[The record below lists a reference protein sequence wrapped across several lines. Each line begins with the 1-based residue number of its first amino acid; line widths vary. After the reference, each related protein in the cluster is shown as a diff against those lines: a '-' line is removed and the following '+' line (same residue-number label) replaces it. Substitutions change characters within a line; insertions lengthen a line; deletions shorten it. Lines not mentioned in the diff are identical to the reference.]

1 MPPSPSFSLIH
12 RLLSADPPRSRP
24 LAALL
29 LLIVLGLA
37 GAPFL
42 FPGTVAYRT
51 CSDICVFLVLA
62 ASYDML
68 LGYASIV
75 SFAHGMFFG
84 IGAYG
89 VAIAL
94 QHLDAGWAA
103 IGVGLAGAIA
113 FSLVLALLISVLS
126 LRVKQL
132 FFAMVTLAVASA
144 FSITVSKMYSITGG
158 EDGLTLNLPASI
170 SPGVGGITLRG
181 FDLPRWLAGLA
192 HGHAGGALFRFSF
205 DGGTLLYYLLFAAA
219 LLLFLFMLRV
229 VNSPFGLVLQAM
241 RENPLRAE
249 ALGYR
254 TLRYLT
260 ADNCIAAVIACIAG
274 ALYAL
279 SLQYVSVGQTLSF
292 DVMIDVLLMTVI
304 GGMGTLYGAVLGSAL
319 LGVASSYLQGLL
331 AIAHAT
337 WLGRLPLLGAL
348 LGGERWPFW
357 LGLLFVLSVYF
368 FPRGMVGQLRQWAA
382 RRRRGLSAPAAGT
395 ATP

>member
-1 MPPSPSFSLIH
+1 MSLS
-12 RLLSADPPRSRP
+12 LLRRGLSGDLPRSLP
-24 LAALL
+24 LSALL
-29 LLIVLGLA
+29 LVIALALA

-51 CSDICVFLVLA
+51 CSDICVFMILA

-94 QHLDAGWAA
+94 QHLGPSWAA
-103 IGVGLAGAIA
+103 IGIGLAGAVG
-113 FSLVLALLISVLS
+113 FSLLLALLISMLS
-126 LRVKQL
+126 LRVKKL
-132 FFAMVTLAVASA
+132 FFAMLTLAVASA

-158 EDGLTLNLPASI
+158 EDGLTLNLPRAI
-170 SPGVGGITLRG
+170 SPVWNGAALHG
-181 FDLPRWLAGLA
+181 FDIVGWLGSLA
-192 HGHAGGALFRFSF
+192 HGHAANAIFPLSFGGSVV
-205 DGGTLLYYLLFAAA
+205 LYYLLFSAA
-219 LLLFLFMLRV
+219 LVLFALMLRI

-241 RENPLRAE
+241 RENVFRVE

-254 TLRYLT
+254 SIGYLS
-260 ADNCIAAVIACIAG
+260 ADNCLAAVIASIAG

-304 GGMGTLYGAVLGSAL
+304 GGMGTLYGAVIGSAL
-319 LGVASSYLQGLL
+319 LGVSSAYLQSLL
-331 AIAHAT
+331 GVAHAT
-337 WLGRLPLLGAL
+337 WLGRVPVLGAL
-348 LGGERWPFW
+348 LDGERWPFW

-368 FPRGMVGQLRQWAA
+368 FPRGVVGELRLRAAA
-382 RRRRGLSAPAAGT
+382 RKPSSARAAPE
-395 ATP
+395 AAR

>member
-1 MPPSPSFSLIH
+1 MISSPMR
-12 RLLSADPPRSRP
+12 RLFSADPPRSRP

-29 LLIVLGLA
+29 ILIVLALA

-51 CSDICVFLVLA
+51 CSDICVFLILA

-94 QHLDAGWAA
+94 QRIGASWGA
-103 IGVGLAGAIA
+103 IGIGLAGAIA
-113 FSLVLALLISVLS
+113 FSVVLALLISVLS

-158 EDGLTLNLPASI
+158 EDGLTLSLPAAI
-170 SPGVGGITLRG
+170 SPGAASTTLHG
-181 FDLPRWLAGLA
+181 FDLAGWLSALLHGHPGVAGL
-192 HGHAGGALFRFSF
+192 GYSFGF
-205 DGGTLLYYLLFAAA
+205 DGSMVLYYLLFAAT
-219 LLLFLFMLRV
+219 LLLFLLMLRM

-254 TLRYLT
+254 TVRYLT

-304 GGMGTLYGAVLGSAL
+304 GGMGTLYGAVVGSTVLA
-319 LGVASSYLQGLL
+319 VASSYLQGLL
-331 AIAHAT
+331 TTAHAT

-368 FPRGMVGQLRQWAA
+368 FPRGIVGQLRQWAA
-382 RRRRGLSAPAAGT
+382 RRRPGLSAPAAGT

>member
-1 MPPSPSFSLIH
+1 MTSSLI
-12 RLLSADPPRSRP
+12 RRCLSADPPRSRP
-24 LAALL
+24 LAGLL
-29 LLIVLGLA
+29 LLIVLALA

-51 CSDICVFLVLA
+51 CSDICVFLILA

-94 QHLDAGWAA
+94 QRLGAGWGA

-158 EDGLTLNLPASI
+158 EDGLTLNLPPAI
-170 SPGVGGITLRG
+170 APGAGGPTLRG
-181 FDLPRWLAGLA
+181 FDLPGWLGGLL
-192 HGHAGGALFRFSF
+192 HGHLGGASFSF
-205 DGGTLLYYLLFAAA
+205 VFDGSMVLYYLLFAAA
-219 LLLFLFMLRV
+219 LLLFALMLRI

-254 TLRYLT
+254 TVRYLG
-260 ADNCIAAVIACIAG
+260 ADNGIAAVVACIAG

-304 GGMGTLYGAVLGSAL
+304 GGMGTLYGAVIGSTL
-319 LGVASSYLQGLL
+319 LAVASSYLQGLL
-331 AIAHAT
+331 STAHAT

-368 FPRGMVGQLRQWAA
+368 FPRGIVGQLRQRAA
-382 RRRRGLSAPAAGT
+382 RRGPRLNAPAAGT

>member
-1 MPPSPSFSLIH
+1 MSPSPSASPSLLS
-12 RLLSADPPRSRP
+12 RWLSADPPRSRA

-29 LLIVLGLA
+29 VLIAVALA
-37 GAPFL
+37 LAPFL
-42 FPGTVAYRT
+42 FPGTIAYRT
-51 CSDICVFLVLA
+51 CSDICVFLILA

-94 QHLDAGWAA
+94 QRLGSGWGA
-103 IGVGLAGAIA
+103 IGVGLAAAIA
-113 FSLVLALLISVLS
+113 MSVLLALLISVLS
-126 LRVKQL
+126 LRVKNL

-158 EDGLTLNLPASI
+158 EDGLTLNLPRAI
-170 SPGVGGITLRG
+170 SPVWNGPRLHG
-181 FDLPRWLAGLA
+181 FDIIGWLGGNAPGFHL
-192 HGHAGGALFRFSF
+192 HFGGA
-205 DGGTLLYYLLFAAA
+205 TVLYYILYAAA
-219 LLLFLFMLRV
+219 LLLFLLMLRI

-241 RENPLRAE
+241 RENAFRAE

-254 TLRYLT
+254 TVRYLA
-260 ADNCIAAVIACIAG
+260 ADNCIAATIACIAG

-292 DVMIDVLLMTVI
+292 DVMIDILLMTVI
-304 GGMGTLYGAVLGSAL
+304 GGMGTLYGAVIGSAL
-319 LGVASSYLQGLL
+319 LAVASSYLQNLL
-331 AIAHAT
+331 GVAHAT
-337 WLGRLPLLGAL
+337 WLGHVPVLGAL

-368 FPRGMVGQLRQWAA
+368 FPRGIVGQLRAWAA
-382 RRRRGLSAPAAGT
+382 PRRVSAPAAGT